1 MHACHALAPL
11 RSKNANVARSVKKQS
26 GINEILSMMKVLVG
40 LGCLLLIVTH
50 ILCANAIHLGS
61 PNYRTVYVSRKK
73 IPTRP
78 LPERFRGELYS
89 DGSIGWLCSRRI
101 NGRWTGWI
109 PVSESRVPP
118 QMVKQ
123 MRSQLS
129 RKPRRVPQM
138 YRERIMSPSFEELD
152 QEMFSEDSFELV
164 QPSITQQ
171 QGKQFTWDEESQSDE
186 ASPLQL
192 QEMPSISTKGHRE
205 YNTRAG
211 GYPALQQTRIERKT
225 IPSRIQK
232 VYQTSTTVP
241 GDSDEADIARYFE
254 EQNTPP
260 IAGRKGIKGIFRDTF
275 KTTVPELELAS
286 PTFSQNSPIQ
296 AIPPKGYLPIQ
307 PQHPSDYDL
316 NRMQWRFFLTSY
328 SPELDN
334 VRIIKRIPP
343 LGMKLS
349 KTVTECTNNY
359 HKAFKLHY
367 LTVSGMMFSNKIN
380 RVVSNSINREL
391 KQWCSGMMTNWY
403 RQLQKM
409 GLVVPKPSKFI
420 R

>member
-1 MHACHALAPL
+1 
-11 RSKNANVARSVKKQS
+11 
-26 GINEILSMMKVLVG
+26 MKVLVG
-40 LGCLLLIVTH
+40 LGCLLLIVAH
-50 ILCANAIHLGS
+50 ILCVNAIHLGS

-89 DGSIGWLCSRRI
+89 DGSVGWLCSRRI

-109 PVSESRVPP
+109 PVSEARVPP

-123 MRSQLS
+123 LRSQLS
-129 RKPRRVPQM
+129 RRPRRVPEM
-138 YRERIMSPSFEELD
+138 YRKRIISPSFEEFD
-152 QEMFSEDSFELV
+152 QEPLPEDSFELV

-171 QGKQFTWDEESQSDE
+171 QTKQFTWDEEGSSDE
-186 ASPLQL
+186 VSPLHL
-192 QEMPSISTKGHRE
+192 QQVPSISTTSQRE

-211 GYPALQQTRIERKT
+211 GHPVLRQTRIERRT
-225 IPSRIQK
+225 IPSGIQK
-232 VYQTSTTVP
+232 VYQVPTRVP
-241 GDSDEADIARYFE
+241 GDPDEADIARYFE

-260 IAGRKGIKGIFRDTF
+260 IAGRKGIKSVF
-275 KTTVPELELAS
+275 KDAFKAAVPDLELAS
-286 PTFSQNSPIQ
+286 PIFSQSPSTQ
-296 AIPPKGYLPIQ
+296 ATPPQGYIPIQ
-307 PQHPSDYDL
+307 PQHPSEYDL

-328 SPELDN
+328 NPEFDN

-349 KTVTECTNNY
+349 KTVSECTNNY

-380 RVVSNSINREL
+380 RVVSNSINKEL
-391 KQWCSGMMTNWY
+391 RQWCSGMMTNWY

-409 GLVVPKPSKFI
+409 GLVVPKPNKFI